1 MKKLLIKTLLLI
13 LFCWNGNAATAQ
25 KVEVDVSE
33 LREQM
38 QREDFLRAL
47 GNQIQDTLVIVKND
61 NLKLSK
67 SLKATK
73 RKIKFYK
80 ATTFITMGLAFYFSL
95 KI

>member
-13 LFCWNGNAATAQ
+13 LFCWNGNDVMAQ
-25 KVEVDVSE
+25 RVEVDVSE

-47 GNQIQDTLVIVKND
+47 GNQIQDTLIIVKSD
-61 NLKLSK
+61 NLRLSK
-67 SLKATK
+67 SLKITK
-73 RKIKFYK
+73 RKVKFYK

>member
-1 MKKLLIKTLLLI
+1 MI